1 MNPFKAFT
9 VVAGISAAGSLLTVV
24 LSLTFL
30 TLRVTDGG
38 RVTDGDRITDGGM
51 WAIAAMAAAPA
62 VMGIGVSYFISRTP
76 SGVPWGSKSK
86 GAEDND
92 LQ

>member
-9 VVAGISAAGSLLTVV
+9 VVAGISAAGSLLTVL
-24 LSLTFL
+24 LSLTIL
-30 TLRVTDGG
+30 SCPPDGG
-38 RVTDGDRITDGGM
+38 TILSRVTDGGM

-62 VMGIGVSYFISRTP
+62 VMGIGVSYCISRTP

>member
-9 VVAGISAAGSLLTVV
+9 VVAGISAAGSLLTVLYALAF
-24 LSLTFL
+24 LS
-30 TLRVTDGG
+30 RVPDGG
-38 RVTDGDRITDGGM
+38 LSRVNDGGM

>member
-9 VVAGISAAGSLLTVV
+9 VVAGISAAGSVLTVLYSLAF
-24 LSLTFL
+24 LSRITDGS
-30 TLRVTDGG
+30 RVTDGS
-38 RVTDGDRITDGGM
+38 M

>member
-1 MNPFKAFT
+1 MREVRLAMDPFKAFT
-9 VVAGISAAGSLLTVV
+9 IVAGISAAGSLLTVFV
-24 LSLTFL
+24 ALKIL
-30 TLRVTDGG
+30 
-38 RVTDGDRITDGGM
+38 DRISDGGM

-62 VMGIGVSYFISRTP
+62 LMGIGVSYFISRTP

>member
-9 VVAGISAAGSLLTVV
+9 VVAGISTAGSLLTVLYSLAF
-24 LSLTFL
+24 LS
-30 TLRVTDGG
+30 RVTAGG
-38 RVTDGDRITDGGM
+38 RVTDGSM

-86 GAEDND
+86 GAEVND

>member
-9 VVAGISAAGSLLTVV
+9 VVAGISAAGSLLTVLYSLAF
-24 LSLTFL
+24 LS
-30 TLRVTDGG
+30 RVTDGA
-38 RVTDGDRITDGGM
+38 M

>member
-9 VVAGISAAGSLLTVV
+9 VVAGISAAGSLLTVL
-24 LSLTFL
+24 LSLTIL
-30 TLRVTDGG
+30 STRVTDGG
-38 RVTDGDRITDGGM
+38 RVTDGAM